1 MGPLNLSIFSFTFI
15 ISFFNQQVITIYLMP
30 LLVTICTLP
39 RFLTYLRQYMLM
51 TYVKEKGHK
60 NFDIFE
66 GSLSKGVI
74 QINTTSIVNH
84 YDSN

>member
-1 MGPLNLSIFSFTFI
+1 
-15 ISFFNQQVITIYLMP
+15 
-30 LLVTICTLP
+30 
-39 RFLTYLRQYMLM
+39 MLM

-74 QINTTSIVNH
+74 QINTTSIVNY